1 MTEEDTLYRW
11 TMNVSEISSISE
23 EEEKPFSLSLF
34 SLSLREKKVR
44 KIYLNTDDNVSRSLR
59 KVERKYPKFHFPL
72 STRSNHCRFF
82 FFFSLYI
89 YISIS
94 IDPPDNYWC
103 GFNGNTETRRIES
116 RWWIH
121 SVRITNLSR

>member
-59 KVERKYPKFHFPL
+59 KVE
-72 STRSNHCRFF
+72 
-82 FFFSLYI
+82 
-89 YISIS
+89 
-94 IDPPDNYWC
+94 
-103 GFNGNTETRRIES
+103 
-116 RWWIH
+116 
-121 SVRITNLSR
+121 